1 MSDYIIW
8 GIFLF
13 CAYLFLRK
21 FDKSDY
27 IFWGIVLFIGTLG
40 IYFDMGEYIF
50 WGFCICFIAVGIS
63 RTGGD
68 GTGPS
73 FLSSLVGILIFLGL
87 LTVWNFLKYI

>member
-1 MSDYIIW
+1 MGEYIIF
-8 GIFLF
+8 GILLF